1 MENQVDYE
9 NVYEENIYEQNF
21 ENDNDPNDDK
31 WIVLFVTMICFKF
44 LLITGL
50 KQIIDEI
57 EISSCLLFQIYFTF
71 IDIVIT
77 FSMMKF
83 FFLYFT
89 TTQIKLMM
97 KVF

>member
-1 MENQVDYE
+1 MENQVDHE
-9 NVYEENIYEQNF
+9 NVYEQNF

-31 WIVLFVTMICFKF
+31 WIVLFVTVICFKF
-44 LLITGL
+44 LLITGFN
-50 KQIIDEI
+50 QIIDEI
-57 EISSCLLFQIYFTF
+57 EISSYLLFQIYFTF

-77 FSMMKF
+77 FGMMKF

>member
-1 MENQVDYE
+1 MENQVDHE

-31 WIVLFVTMICFKF
+31 WIVLFITMICFKF
-44 LLITGL
+44 LLITCF
-50 KQIIDEI
+50 KQIVDEI
-57 EISSCLLFQIYFTF
+57 EISSCLLSKIYLTF